1 MIELLN
7 LLHRVGGKKGLFLQ
21 HVVNSEASLFKL
33 YGLVIIEPWVVLIYG
48 REPVEVLKGQRSREL
63 RDLYI
68 S

>member
-48 REPVEVLKGQRSREL
+48 REPV
-63 RDLYI
+63 
-68 S
+68 